1 MSTTGLYFEGGMMT
15 YGWYLEG
22 GRFGDTGSE
31 LQPLIESALASTSP
45 EKVKDIRV
53 GEMREADV
61 SNYIDIDHILEHLE
75 NGYVLTPGFLVDMVG
90 TQYHDVVDDGSAY
103 LIQGAAA
110 WRYKSPFD
118 TDKGYAEWVAKWA
131 AENIAL
137 DPEEVCDGR
146 PVKTITIQVPVTFL
160 APTISQVRKWLTSQG
175 WEVSPLIPPFEKWV
189 KGVYWTQ
196 VPNDESLTDW
206 CDVIQRWIFQFAL
219 LSTHVGTPMTEEFIC
234 RSILKESP

>member
-1 MSTTGLYFEGGMMT
+1 MSTTGLT

-22 GRFGDTGSE
+22 GRFGGTGSE
-31 LQPLIESALASTSP
+31 LQPLIERALVSTPS

-53 GEMREADV
+53 GEMRKAEV
-61 SNYIDIDHILEHLE
+61 SDYIDIDHILEYLK
-75 NGYVLTPGFLVDMVG
+75 NGAVLTPGFLVDMVG

-103 LIQGAAA
+103 LISGSSA
-110 WRYKSPFD
+110 WRYQSPLD
-118 TDKGYAEWVAKWA
+118 TDKDYAEWVAKWA

-137 DPEEVCDGR
+137 DPEMVCEGE
-146 PVKTITIQVPVTFL
+146 PIKTITIQVPVTFL
-160 APTISQVRKWLTSQG
+160 VPTISQVRKWLMSQG

-206 CDVIQRWIFQFAL
+206 CDVIQRWISQFAL
-219 LSTHVGTPMTEEFIC
+219 NSKYVGMPMTEEFIC
-234 RSILKESP
+234 RSILKEAP